1 MSQSPIGPGFF
12 IFFSNDSAKIRHT
25 SRSWNWNKICEY
37 GEQVFIDYIEEK
49 KDIVEELPEV
59 EEIEVKPGMLEQLK
73 YRIIRKQIKKVP
85 KAVNCIA
92 IKEKVSKKKAKVILF
107 DKLYEELDKRVKH
120 DDDEMLV
127 LLLILDAI

>member
-1 MSQSPIGPGFF
+1 MGPGFF
-12 IFFSNDSAKIRHT
+12 IFFSNDSSKKTQTARG
-25 SRSWNWNKICEY
+25 WNWDHICEY

-49 KDIVEELPEV
+49 KDIVEDIAIV
-59 EEIEVKPGMLEQLK
+59 DKIVDAKPGMLEQLK